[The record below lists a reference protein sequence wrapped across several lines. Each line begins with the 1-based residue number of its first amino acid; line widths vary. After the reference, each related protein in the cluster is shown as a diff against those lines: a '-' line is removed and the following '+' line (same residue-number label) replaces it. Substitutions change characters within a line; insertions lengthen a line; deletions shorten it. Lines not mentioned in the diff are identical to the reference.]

1 MVHRNSYSLPRIN
14 TLGEVKL
21 SPIYLTDDVFK
32 KIDPSTKV
40 CESTDE
46 QVNDTTDFVKV
57 RFVFLILG
65 MLGIAILFIVRVN
78 LSVAIVA
85 MVNNTALNELEIL
98 TMETDAG
105 TDYVDL
111 DVCQRVENISG
122 LAVEDGEFTWSEET
136 QGFILSGYFYGYA
149 VGQLPGGILAERYGG
164 KLMFGL
170 GTFISAL
177 LTVVSPFAIWVSEEL
192 FFALRLLEGLAGSVT
207 FPAIQYMI
215 SNWAPPDERSKF
227 SMIFSGGYLGIVTC
241 MPLSGLLCSWE
252 VAGGWPMVFYV
263 FGAVGC
269 AWYLPWL
276 YFVHETPADHPRIS
290 REERRYIEHCI
301 GPGNSDSNAALS
313 TLPYVAAGIFGLI
326 CSPALDFFTTRGYV
340 SRMNGFR
347 ILLAIASFGP
357 AITLIIIPLVGCR
370 NTLIIFL
377 LTLNGPCLGAQY
389 TGIFTNLLDLAPNF
403 SGTMLG
409 ISNTFCNGA
418 GILAPVAVGFLTN
431 NNQTRSQWNIVFYIS
446 ATISMLSYLVYLI
459 LCQSTEQSWN
469 SPCAQNELVTVSSAS
484 TLARTEEE
492 VDGYRNQGFEK
503 EECK

>member
-32 KIDPSTKV
+32 KSDPSTKV

-98 TMETDAG
+98 TLETDAG
-105 TDYVDL
+105 SDYVDL

-122 LAVEDGEFTWSEET
+122 LAVEDGEFTWNEET

-177 LTVVSPFAIWVSEEL
+177 LTVVSPFAVWVSDEL

-241 MPLSGLLCSWE
+241 MPLSGLLCSWG

-290 REERRYIEHCI
+290 KEERRYIEHCI
-301 GPGNSDSNAALS
+301 GPENSDSSKLPIPWKKLLLCPGLWACAIMHLGVGWVFYILNAALS

-347 ILLAIASFGP
+347 ILLAIGEYSG
-357 AITLIIIPLVGCR
+357 
-370 NTLIIFL
+370 
-377 LTLNGPCLGAQY
+377 
-389 TGIFTNLLDLAPNF
+389 DMLAC
-403 SGTMLG
+403 S
-409 ISNTFCNGA
+409 C
-418 GILAPVAVGFLTN
+418 
-431 NNQTRSQWNIVFYIS
+431 
-446 ATISMLSYLVYLI
+446 
-459 LCQSTEQSWN
+459 
-469 SPCAQNELVTVSSAS
+469 
-484 TLARTEEE
+484 
-492 VDGYRNQGFEK
+492 
-503 EECK
+503 

>member
-1 MVHRNSYSLPRIN
+1 MFANSSFMRGPPVTRKLLSKLPIPWK
-14 TLGEVKL
+14 KL
-21 SPIYLTDDVFK
+21 
-32 KIDPSTKV
+32 
-40 CESTDE
+40 
-46 QVNDTTDFVKV
+46 
-57 RFVFLILG
+57 
-65 MLGIAILFIVRVN
+65 
-78 LSVAIVA
+78 
-85 MVNNTALNELEIL
+85 
-98 TMETDAG
+98 
-105 TDYVDL
+105 
-111 DVCQRVENISG
+111 
-122 LAVEDGEFTWSEET
+122 
-136 QGFILSGYFYGYA
+136 
-149 VGQLPGGILAERYGG
+149 
-164 KLMFGL
+164 
-170 GTFISAL
+170 
-177 LTVVSPFAIWVSEEL
+177 
-192 FFALRLLEGLAGSVT
+192 
-207 FPAIQYMI
+207 
-215 SNWAPPDERSKF
+215 
-227 SMIFSGGYLGIVTC
+227 
-241 MPLSGLLCSWE
+241 LLCPGLWACAIMHLG
-252 VAGGWPMVFYV
+252 VGWVFYI
-263 FGAVGC
+263 
-269 AWYLPWL
+269 L
-276 YFVHETPADHPRIS
+276 
-290 REERRYIEHCI
+290 
-301 GPGNSDSNAALS
+301 NAALS

-377 LTLNGPCLGAQY
+377 LILNGLCLGAQY

-431 NNQTRSQWNIVFYIS
+431 NNFRGYSSPMASLVLTDSSQLTSDSFKKLPDQIMYPYAEPDDLQKHVFSSCQKSAQTRSQWNIVFYIS

-503 EECK
+503 EEWK